1 MTTFLEKFVT
11 AVSGAKEIFFIE
23 VDRSDDSK
31 KSLYHK
37 TFGEEELSSSP
48 DRDKMMDPIIG
59 SCVTALTK
67 AKRNR
72 TNCRVTI
79 VFADEDGRADMI
91 IAQRFNGAGFIQRRW
106 VDENLQMRVDEDLYE

>member
-11 AVSGAKEIFFIE
+11 AVSRAKEIFFIE
-23 VDRSDDSK
+23 VDLSDVGK
-31 KSLYHK
+31 TRIHHN

-59 SCVTALTK
+59 SCVTELTK
-67 AKRNR
+67 AHRNL

-79 VFADEDGRADMI
+79 VFADENGRADMI
-91 IAQRFNGAGFIQRRW
+91 IAQRFNGVGFIQRRW